1 MDSEKNPFWTKKL
14 MRRLLDY
21 EHRKPKNIL
30 LDSAEDQR
38 QEAREQSQAVR
49 RLMKDV
55 LLIGA
60 GMCSAAFGL
69 ESFLLPSNFIDG
81 GVTGISL
88 LTAELSGAPL
98 YLLLVLI
105 NAPFIILAYN
115 TVGHRFALKT
125 GIAILGLA
133 VMLAT
138 VHFPEV
144 THDKLLVA
152 IFGGF
157 FLGAGIG
164 LSIRGGAVLDGTEV
178 LAIFLSRK
186 LSTTIGDIVIVINIL
201 VFSAAAYFLS
211 MESALYSM
219 ITYLAASK
227 TLDFIIE
234 GIEEYIGVTIVSA
247 SSEDIKQMIVEVMGR
262 GVTVYKGKGGFGKK
276 GEATEVDIIYSVIT
290 RLEINR
296 FKNEV
301 EKIDPEAFMVLSSVK
316 ETRGGMIKK
325 RPLAH

>member
-1 MDSEKNPFWTKKL
+1 MPSEHQPSPFKKFI
-14 MRRLLDY
+14 RRLLDY
-21 EHRKPKNIL
+21 EHRRPKNAL
-30 LDSAEDQR
+30 PDSAGDQE
-38 QEAREQSQAVR
+38 QEGRERAQAVR
-49 RLMKDV
+49 RFFKDII
-55 LLIGA
+55 LIGA

-88 LTAELSGAPL
+88 LTAELSGLPL

-152 IFGGF
+152 AFGGF

-186 LSTTIGDIVIVINIL
+186 LGTTIGDIVIAINIV

-211 MESALYSM
+211 VEAAMYSM
-219 ITYLAASK
+219 ITYLTASK

-234 GIEEYIGVTIVSA
+234 GIEEYTGVTIVSA
-247 SSEDIKQMIVEVMGR
+247 YSEDIKQMIVDVMGR

-276 GEATEVDIIYSVIT
+276 GEATDVDIIYSVVT

-296 FKNEV
+296 FKTEV